1 MKGESEERHKKLEIS
16 RDTMLRA
23 VGHVILRIFYV
34 TVSVYWV
41 TIHKPRNRYIRRR
54 RVPLAEV
61 YWQISSC
68 CPQDFDEQNIQVGP
82 ETTLTWLPGLGCM
95 ATLTILSHERRPP
108 PP

>member
-1 MKGESEERHKKLEIS
+1 MKGRSEERHKKLEIS

-68 CPQDFDEQNIQVGP
+68 CPQDFDEQNIQVGSRNHP
-82 ETTLTWLPGLGCM
+82 DPAARFGLRGH
-95 ATLTILSHERRPP
+95 IDDPQP
-108 PP
+108 